1 MNKDI
6 KKITKKLSQASEL
19 LENNM
24 GATNIDVHDLIEQIE
39 TMIESLLDI
48 DDFEMEDEDKDD
60 DVAFDY
66 GVEGDKG
73 Y

>member
-48 DDFEMEDEDKDD
+48 DDFEMEDEDD

-66 GVEGDKG
+66 GDVNKTV
-73 Y
+73 

>member
-19 LENNM
+19 LENNL

-48 DDFEMEDEDKDD
+48 DDFEMEDEDDE
-60 DVAFDY
+60 VAFNY
-66 GVEGDKG
+66 GVEGDTDIN
-73 Y
+73 

>member
-6 KKITKKLSQASEL
+6 KKITKKLSQVSEL

-48 DDFEMEDEDKDD
+48 DDFEMEDED

-66 GVEGDKG
+66 GVEGDTDIN
-73 Y
+73 

>member
-6 KKITKKLSQASEL
+6 KKITKKLSQVSEL

-48 DDFEMEDEDKDD
+48 DDFEMEDEDDE
-60 DVAFDY
+60 VAFDY
-66 GVEGDKG
+66 GAEGDADIN
-73 Y
+73 

>member
-6 KKITKKLSQASEL
+6 KKITKKLSQVSEL

-48 DDFEMEDEDKDD
+48 DDFEMEVEYD
-60 DVAFDY
+60 DVALNY
-66 GVEGDKG
+66 GMVGDTDIN
-73 Y
+73 

>member
-6 KKITKKLSQASEL
+6 KKITKKLSQVSEL

-48 DDFEMEDEDKDD
+48 DDFEMEDEDDE
-60 DVAFDY
+60 VAFDY
-66 GVEGDKG
+66 GAEGDIDTN
-73 Y
+73 

>member
-6 KKITKKLSQASEL
+6 KKITKKLSQVSEL

-48 DDFEMEDEDKDD
+48 DDFEMEDEDDE
-60 DVAFDY
+60 VAFDY
-66 GVEGDKG
+66 GEEGDIDTN
-73 Y
+73 

>member
-6 KKITKKLSQASEL
+6 KKIRKKLSQVSEL

-24 GATNIDVHDLIEQIE
+24 GATNIDVHDLIEQTE
-39 TMIESLLDI
+39 AMLELLLDI
-48 DDFEMEDEDKDD
+48 DDFEIEDED

-66 GVEGDKG
+66 GVEGDADID
-73 Y
+73 

>member
-1 MNKDI
+1 
-6 KKITKKLSQASEL
+6 
-19 LENNM
+19 M

-48 DDFEMEDEDKDD
+48 DDFEMEDEDD

-66 GVEGDKG
+66 GAEGDIDTN
-73 Y
+73 

>member
-6 KKITKKLSQASEL
+6 KKITKKLSQVSEL

-48 DDFEMEDEDKDD
+48 DDFEMEDEDD

-66 GVEGDKG
+66 GDVNKTV
-73 Y
+73 

>member
-6 KKITKKLSQASEL
+6 KKIRKKLSQVSEL

-48 DDFEMEDEDKDD
+48 DDFEMEDEDD

-66 GVEGDKG
+66 GAEGDIDTN
-73 Y
+73 